1 MQFLPCAWGPGVATT
16 RSERCES
23 KTRPALETLPSA
35 FSVSPY
41 SHTPFSSHFG
51 SRPFLPSLL
60 RSLAAAPFLLCFLSS
75 FIFGRTPSRSPGH
88 PRPGRSRSAGAGGRR
103 ASPAPPRDILRALP
117 RHVAASFNR
126 VGNAVSRSEKAML
139 HHFYRKIK

>member
-35 FSVSPY
+35 FSVSLY

-51 SRPFLPSLL
+51 SWPFCPPSFKAWPLHL
-60 RSLAAAPFLLCFLSS
+60 FCSVFFPVSFWEDSFSLTRAPREQDML
-75 FIFGRTPSRSPGH
+75 
-88 PRPGRSRSAGAGGRR
+88 PGRPWSTWAGDIKYHQPPETFQECC
-103 ASPAPPRDILRALP
+103 PARLQ
-117 RHVAASFNR
+117 
-126 VGNAVSRSEKAML
+126 L
-139 HHFYRKIK
+139 HLHLIE